1 MKKILSLVLVL
12 SLVLGTFS
20 FAFADGHLPEDIVG
34 EDSEEAVAT
43 LMALGVVNGYPDGT
57 FKPEKTVTRAEMAKL
72 LVEALGYGELAEGAT
87 ASFADAQGHWAE
99 SYVGFAASMDLV
111 LGYPDGTFKP
121 DAVMTMDEAM
131 TMIIRA
137 LGYTDEV
144 LKGSW
149 PTNYKVKALDLGL
162 TEGLATLSGEGLRG
176 NVAMLLF
183 NALDVGLVEVIKDAN
198 GLFTYE
204 YVTTDGTTIKT
215 LLDKIGN
222 LKEDQEITY
231 AKVYGDNPLASSV
244 DLSEYLYHTVD
255 YYTNSDGE
263 VAYIANVDTS
273 EFVGTLTT
281 AASFE
286 VTNANDVSEA
296 FTVDANT
303 PLFLN
308 EDATILTPGALT
320 DGDKTDVKV
329 VYSGDLDGT
338 ATVQGVI
345 AMDYTLHEMANTYS
359 VRSPLKLDRTSIPL
373 PKDEDGNLDEA
384 NLTIEGD
391 ATALTEIEKGDLVYV
406 YATDNKTANTDD
418 PNKVKLLVVRD
429 TYEGK
434 VTEVDTTNDTAV
446 VGGVTFTDGL
456 DVQTNLVSPANVG
469 ADVVLTLDKDGE
481 VYDWK
486 PADTTTEVDTEYA
499 IYVEAGNGKVGIDSF
514 LDRYVMTTPKVKV
527 FTTNGDVVVYDL
539 DISDIDLTSNGAQTV
554 TLGSITVEFDG
565 SDSSTLTVAAID
577 PAVTTFRALVEL
589 TMNDDGE
596 LTSVGTTSAMQS
608 TYAYSNELMDSK
620 YDVDDDTIVLD
631 ISGNDETKWTVEGKA
646 LLGTSGTAAYIT
658 DADYDVVIAAVTDSD
673 SDVAGT
679 DATFAVVK
687 SFVDYYDADQD
698 AAVQKVTVWVD
709 GTEMVYVTTATNTAI
724 EADKEVVSE
733 ITIDDEGYLT
743 NITQAA
749 VGKSITVAAIEGMK
763 LRAESDDTLSTLAD
777 DVTVYLYDGTE
788 MTIGEFADILV
799 EDQVHLYDTNDDG
812 EYRLAVIDI

>member
-1 MKKILSLVLVL
+1 
-12 SLVLGTFS
+12 
-20 FAFADGHLPEDIVG
+20 
-34 EDSEEAVAT
+34 
-43 LMALGVVNGYPDGT
+43 
-57 FKPEKTVTRAEMAKL
+57 
-72 LVEALGYGELAEGAT
+72 
-87 ASFADAQGHWAE
+87 
-99 SYVGFAASMDLV
+99 
-111 LGYPDGTFKP
+111 
-121 DAVMTMDEAM
+121 
-131 TMIIRA
+131 
-137 LGYTDEV
+137 
-144 LKGSW
+144 
-149 PTNYKVKALDLGL
+149 
-162 TEGLATLSGEGLRG
+162 
-176 NVAMLLF
+176 
-183 NALDVGLVEVIKDAN
+183 
-198 GLFTYE
+198 
-204 YVTTDGTTIKT
+204 
-215 LLDKIGN
+215 
-222 LKEDQEITY
+222 
-231 AKVYGDNPLASSV
+231 
-244 DLSEYLYHTVD
+244 
-255 YYTNSDGE
+255 
-263 VAYIANVDTS
+263 
-273 EFVGTLTT
+273 
-281 AASFE
+281 
-286 VTNANDVSEA
+286 
-296 FTVDANT
+296 
-303 PLFLN
+303 
-308 EDATILTPGALT
+308 
-320 DGDKTDVKV
+320 
-329 VYSGDLDGT
+329 
-338 ATVQGVI
+338 
-345 AMDYTLHEMANTYS
+345 
-359 VRSPLKLDRTSIPL
+359 
-373 PKDEDGNLDEA
+373 
-384 NLTIEGD
+384 
-391 ATALTEIEKGDLVYV
+391 
-406 YATDNKTANTDD
+406 
-418 PNKVKLLVVRD
+418 
-429 TYEGK
+429 
-434 VTEVDTTNDTAV
+434 
-446 VGGVTFTDGL
+446 
-456 DVQTNLVSPANVG
+456 
-469 ADVVLTLDKDGE
+469 
-481 VYDWK
+481 
-486 PADTTTEVDTEYA
+486 
-499 IYVEAGNGKVGIDSF
+499 
-514 LDRYVMTTPKVKV
+514 MTTPKVKV

-577 PAVTTFRALVEL
+577 PAVTTFGALVEL